1 MYVITPN
8 ELWILYNKKNNLC
21 KDMKLVE
28 YCRNL
33 EILNKLLGIMAYITY
48 HKLLVNLRWWTV
60 MSRLWVLSLEVLQ
73 GKMKIL
79 VKFILKENFVKTL
92 LRKKKRKERKENFH
106 GMKNYECVMY
116 IIFNIGIDLKCLKVI
131 KKKTSFYTCRL
142 IRSVKI
148 TWRILERYSQTRI
161 KFF

>member
-33 EILNKLLGIMAYITY
+33 EILNKLLGIVAYMTY

-60 MSRLWVLSLEVLQ
+60 MSGLWVLSLEVLQ

-79 VKFILKENFVKTL
+79 VKFILKENFVKIL
-92 LRKKKRKERKENFH
+92 LRKKKE
-106 GMKNYECVMY
+106 
-116 IIFNIGIDLKCLKVI
+116 
-131 KKKTSFYTCRL
+131 
-142 IRSVKI
+142 
-148 TWRILERYSQTRI
+148 
-161 KFF
+161 